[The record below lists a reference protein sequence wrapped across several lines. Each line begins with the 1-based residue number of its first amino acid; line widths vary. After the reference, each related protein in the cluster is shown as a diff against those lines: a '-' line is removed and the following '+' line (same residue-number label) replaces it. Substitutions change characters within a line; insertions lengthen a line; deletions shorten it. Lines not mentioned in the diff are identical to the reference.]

1 MKIDEKRLRRAS
13 GAVPFGRF
21 PFGMFILLDGA
32 AILEKDFEPFSQ
44 GLDMAEEV
52 GNEATHTDLG
62 GV

>member
-1 MKIDEKRLRRAS
+1 M
-13 GAVPFGRF
+13 VPFGRF